1 MNYLDSETKKPK
13 KFLHIINR
21 PKKSTTELKI
31 RSDLYNN
38 SNKNNSVSNAPT
50 SRKEINSIKE
60 DNSIKS
66 KNTTSAPNRLIRLG
80 AIKRKSS
87 KKVAEEQNKSK
98 LAKKSLQIIGQ
109 SVNSSSNSNP
119 NQLQK
124 ETLKNDDS
132 DSFYSQKENSNST
145 IKSRKSLELKK
156 LRELKQATDILIEQ
170 SNNDNNLMNSLK
182 KKYNSTRK
190 SQNQKNNNNNTKIE
204 ENAMY
209 DRLQINSNQSEDN
222 NNHVNQQ
229 LVPLPLKT
237 KRKARDTVK
246 QDVALI
252 NQNQNNPMITDFS
265 STGEDLCS
273 IDQSVSSVF
282 IDFWGV

>member
-38 SNKNNSVSNAPT
+38 KNNSISNAQT
-50 SRKEINSIKE
+50 SKREINSIKE
-60 DNSIKS
+60 DNSIKN
-66 KNTTSAPNRLIRLG
+66 KNTTTAPNRLIRLG

-87 KKVAEEQNKSK
+87 KKVAEEQNKNK
-98 LAKKSLQIIGQ
+98 LAKKSSQIIIGQ
-109 SVNSSSNSNP
+109 SVNSNQ

-132 DSFYSQKENSNST
+132 DSFYSQKDNSNST

-170 SNNDNNLMNSLK
+170 SNNDNNNNNSLK
-182 KKYNSTRK
+182 KKCNIRK
-190 SQNQKNNNNNTKIE
+190 SQHQKNDNTKIE

-209 DRLQINSNQSEDN
+209 DRFQINSNQSEDN
-222 NNHVNQQ
+222 NNIHVNQQ

-237 KRKARDTVK
+237 KRKARDSTVK

-252 NQNQNNPMITDFS
+252 NQNPNNQMITDFS